1 MRCFLAAWPDA
12 AARERCRALTE
23 SLRPQV
29 GHGRVMRAE
38 NLHLTLAF
46 IGELPDEFGAR
57 VAAEC
62 RTLPRVECDW
72 ALTEIGFFARPRV
85 LWAGGELSV
94 PLEAIAAGARA
105 LLDRLK
111 IAYDRKPFVPH
122 VTLLRDVRSFEGAR
136 AIDPPIPWPIGPV
149 ALYRTGRDETGAR
162 YFRVEAD

>member
-46 IGELPDEFGAR
+46 IGDLPDALGAR
-57 VAAEC
+57 VASEC
-62 RTLPRVECDW
+62 ATLPAADCDW

-85 LWAGGELSV
+85 LWAGGAVS
-94 PLEAIAAGARA
+94 PQLEAIAAGARA
-105 LLDRLK
+105 LLDRMK
-111 IAYDRKPFVPH
+111 VPYDRKPFVPH
-122 VTLLRDVRSFEGAR
+122 VTLLRDVRSFDGPRSIE
-136 AIDPPIPWPIGPV
+136 PPIAWPIRSV
-149 ALYRTGRDETGAR
+149 ALYRSGRDDSGAR
-162 YFRVEAD
+162 YFRVEPA